1 MTRNNTNRTNNL
13 FRVVSCHFVVSGFV
27 RRSESEGKDEEN
39 EGKGEKQNWKK
50 VIRVAPFSDPSP
62 CPFPF
67 PSILVYT
74 APQRVSTSTR
84 SSPGKFMKDT
94 TATLRQ
100 LIITRVREEARE
112 IRSFDMRPVGETQ
125 KTRVEF
131 LSGQVASLRA
141 VGTERSFYFAFASAP
156 EDAELEFLI
165 KRAAGGGGGDGGQ
178 AIYDLQAGATVEL
191 TGIVGHG
198 FPLDAHRGKD
208 LILIA
213 MGTGVAPLR
222 STLRHALSHA
232 DDFGQLVVL
241 YGARTPD
248 DFCYRDETATWQAA
262 GVELRQVVSRP
273 DGYEWAGSTGYVQ
286 SLLDHVLPDLTEPIA
301 LVCGSP
307 EMITHTRDRL
317 QEMGL
322 APEAILT
329 NY

>member
-1 MTRNNTNRTNNL
+1 MQDTNINT
-13 FRVVSCHFVVSGFV
+13 S
-27 RRSESEGKDEEN
+27 
-39 EGKGEKQNWKK
+39 
-50 VIRVAPFSDPSP
+50 
-62 CPFPF
+62 
-67 PSILVYT
+67 
-74 APQRVSTSTR
+74 
-84 SSPGKFMKDT
+84 
-94 TATLRQ
+94 RQ
-100 LIITRVREEARE
+100 LVITRVREEARE
-112 IRSFDMRPVGETQ
+112 IRSFDMRLAATAGEAQT
-125 KTRVEF
+125 THVEF
-131 LSGQVASLRA
+131 LPGQVAALRA
-141 VGTERSFYFAFASAP
+141 GGAAERSFYFAFASAP
-156 EDAELEFLI
+156 EDEELEFLI
-165 KRAAGGGGGDGGQ
+165 KRPASGGDGGGAQ
-178 AIYDLQAGATVEL
+178 QSLYEQEAGATVEL

-222 STLRHALSHA
+222 STLRHALSRA

-286 SLLDHVLPDLTEPIA
+286 SLLDHVLPDLTAPIA

-307 EMITHTRDRL
+307 EMIMHTRDRL

-322 APEAILT
+322 PPDSILT